1 MASLTGDTY
10 VQGDQMPRYTVTGG
24 PNGDAGLDIGD
35 KRYEPSDSLDAPA
48 KDVKWLVDDG
58 YLVLASKTAA
68 APADEEE

>member
-1 MASLTGDTY
+1 VASLTGDTH

-24 PNGDAGLDIGD
+24 PSGDAGIDIGD
-35 KRYEPSDSLDAPA
+35 KRYEPGDDLDAAA

-58 YLVLASKTAA
+58 YLAPAGKTAA